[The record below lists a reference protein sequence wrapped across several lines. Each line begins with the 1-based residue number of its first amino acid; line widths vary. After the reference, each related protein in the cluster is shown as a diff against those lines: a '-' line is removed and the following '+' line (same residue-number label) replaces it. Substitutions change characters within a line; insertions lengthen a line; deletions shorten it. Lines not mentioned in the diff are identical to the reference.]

1 MADADDPRPRADEDL
16 LDVLSRR
23 VRQLSVELADA
34 QGELETARKRVAV
47 YETFDESVQGAMT
60 AALRAAYDIS
70 VRAEQKAATLLVDAR
85 AERDQLLTEIA
96 RLERQR
102 QALEEQPPPMAGSPR
117 SSGAEDPQL
126 ADLRARAQDALAS
139 LLDEFVAEKA
149 EGLPTGPGSPGSPM
163 ERIGERSVSHPPPP
177 TRLVGPETPPLAAV
191 PSRWAESVPPD
202 RSDEDRLDQIEL
214 VVSDVPAFARLVEVE
229 LRIRE
234 LPNVRTIY
242 VKEYRDDILRLTV
255 GLAVPSSTREFGELV
270 SNIAHPRIVV
280 VRSSRGLLELR
291 LEGEAAVA

>member
-70 VRAEQKAATLLVDAR
+70 VRAEQKASTLLVDAR
-85 AERDQLLTEIA
+85 AERDQLLAEIA

-102 QALEEQPPPMAGSPR
+102 QALDEQPPPLAGSPR

-126 ADLRARAQDALAS
+126 ADLRTRAQDALAS

-149 EGLPTGPGSPGSPM
+149 VGLPTAPRSLM
-163 ERIGERSVSHPPPP
+163 ERIDERSMPHTPAP

-191 PSRWAESVPPD
+191 PSRWAASVPPD
-202 RSDEDRLDQIEL
+202 WSHEDRLDQIEL

-255 GLAVPSSTREFGELV
+255 GLAVPSTTREFGELV
-270 SNIAHPRIVV
+270 ANIAHPRIVV
-280 VRSSRGLLELR
+280 VRSSHALLELR
-291 LEGEAAVA
+291 LEGQAAVA

>member
-70 VRAEQKAATLLVDAR
+70 VRAEQQAATLLVDAR
-85 AERDQLLTEIA
+85 AERDQLLAEIA

-117 SSGAEDPQL
+117 SFGAEDPQL
-126 ADLRARAQDALAS
+126 ADLRTRAQDALAS
-139 LLDEFVAEKA
+139 LLDEFVAEKVV
-149 EGLPTGPGSPGSPM
+149 GLPTAPPRSPM
-163 ERIGERSVSHPPPP
+163 ERIDERSISQTPPP
-177 TRLVGPETPPLAAV
+177 TRLVGPEMTPLAAV
-191 PSRWAESVPPD
+191 PSRWAASVPPD
-202 RSDEDRLDQIEL
+202 WSDEDRLDQIEL
-214 VVSDVPAFARLVEVE
+214 VVFDVPAFARLVEVE

-242 VKEYRDDILRLTV
+242 VKEYRDDIVRLTV
-255 GLAVPSSTREFGELV
+255 GLAVPSTTREFGELV
-270 SNIAHPRIVV
+270 ANIAHPRIVV
-280 VRSSRGLLELR
+280 VRSSHAILELR